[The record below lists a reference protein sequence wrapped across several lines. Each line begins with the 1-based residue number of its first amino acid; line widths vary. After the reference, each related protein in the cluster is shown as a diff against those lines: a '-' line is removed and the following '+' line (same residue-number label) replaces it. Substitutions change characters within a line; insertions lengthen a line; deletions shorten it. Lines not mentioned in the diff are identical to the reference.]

1 MAKPVFM
8 PRVGQSVESSL
19 ISAWHKKVGDP
30 VAVGDRLFTFET
42 DKATFEEEAKDSGI
56 FLAKFFEEGDDV
68 PCMMNVCVIGE
79 PGENFE
85 EFRPNLEGEIKP
97 AAGAEEEAK
106 NEEAAPAVVA
116 DVPAPADGFY
126 KVSPRAR
133 ALATKNNID
142 FRLAIPTGA
151 EGRIVEK
158 DIQALID
165 AGVKFTSA
173 ALLKAQTMPGVS
185 GVSGTGIGGRITVQ
199 DLAAPIPAAEAAKVA
214 EVAADE
220 KPAYEDVKLTNIRKV
235 IAKSMQQSLAAMAQ
249 LTNHSSF
256 DATVVEKLRQEIKEN
271 GETLGLGKIT
281 LNDMILFAVS
291 RTLSKHRI
299 LNAHFLDDKIRY
311 FNDVHLG
318 MAVDTDRGLMV
329 PTIFYANKKSLS
341 QISEEAKELVK
352 QCRNGSISPDYLA
365 GATFTISNLGPTGIE
380 MFTPIINPPQTG
392 ILGVCSIVQ
401 RAKQANDGG
410 VEFYPC
416 VGLSLTYDHRAVD
429 GAPAARFAQD
439 LVKNLENF
447 LVLLA
452 K

>member
-42 DKATFEEEAKDSGI
+42 DKATFEEEAKDSGV

-68 PCMMNVCVIGE
+68 PCMLNVCVIGQ
-79 PGENFE
+79 PGESFE
-85 EFRPNLEGEIKP
+85 EFRPN
-97 AAGAEEEAK
+97 AAGDK
-106 NEEAAPAVVA
+106 KPAVVEETKKEETTVAA
-116 DVPAPADGFY
+116 DAATPSDGLY
-126 KVSPRAR
+126 RISPRAR
-133 ALATKNNID
+133 ALADKKGVD
-142 FRLAIPTGA
+142 YRLASPTGP

-165 AGVKFTSA
+165 SGVKFTSA
-173 ALLKAQTMPGVS
+173 ALQMAQTMPGAA
-185 GVSGTGIGGRITVQ
+185 GVAGTGIGGRVTVQ
-199 DLAAPIPAAEAAKVA
+199 DLAAASIPAAEAAKAA
-214 EVAADE
+214 ETAGE
-220 KPAYEDVKLTNIRKV
+220 MPAYEDVKLTNIRKV
-235 IAKSMQQSLAAMAQ
+235 IARSMQQSLSSMAQ
-249 LTNHSSF
+249 LTNHSGF
-256 DATVVEKLRQEIKEN
+256 DATVVEKLRQDIKEN
-271 GETLGLGKIT
+271 GEALGLGKIT
-281 LNDMILFAVS
+281 LNDMILYAVS
-291 RTLSKHRI
+291 RTLSRHKD
-299 LNAHFLDDKIRY
+299 LNAHFLDDRIRY
-311 FNDVHLG
+311 FKDVHLG

-341 QISEEAKELVK
+341 QISEEAKDLVQK
-352 QCRNGSISPDYLA
+352 CRNGSISPDYLS
-365 GATFTISNLGPTGIE
+365 GATFTVSNLGPTGIE
-380 MFTPIINPPQTG
+380 MFTPIINPPQTA

-401 RAKQANDGG
+401 RARQAKDGG

-416 VGLSLTYDHRAVD
+416 AGLSLTYDHRAVD

-439 LVKNLENF
+439 LAKNLENF